1 MTSEKTDKIIGIFSF
16 LVILTAAIF
25 LIIFKYYPEYKS
37 SIGSSDNYVNT
48 SSYKEIINI
57 NMQSGPEFVLVT
69 NEEDKISNILFIN
82 QESLCLYNKNIE
94 NQDLNDSIDGLIKIL
109 HNNNYLT
116 NEAITITSYNSTNK
130 LKNELIN
137 KIKKDYTSI
146 LIIEDVKSLTV
157 DEQKEFLQ
165 EKAAESRKNIKN
177 VKEEELIEISL
188 SEDDAYT
195 YANNICQKLSTY
207 ASRINNQEKNSPNY
221 PIQLIAGEDDK
232 NIYPSAKSW
241 YYIVN
246 GEVLSYINFNSDNYD
261 YSYCCK
267 NEKIIRGIC
276 HE

>member
-57 NMQSGPEFVLVT
+57 NIQSGPEFVLVT

-157 DEQKEFLQ
+157 AEQKEFLQ

-195 YANNICQKLSTY
+195 YANNICQKLY
-207 ASRINNQEKNSPNY
+207 
-221 PIQLIAGEDDK
+221 
-232 NIYPSAKSW
+232 
-241 YYIVN
+241 
-246 GEVLSYINFNSDNYD
+246 
-261 YSYCCK
+261 
-267 NEKIIRGIC
+267 
-276 HE
+276 